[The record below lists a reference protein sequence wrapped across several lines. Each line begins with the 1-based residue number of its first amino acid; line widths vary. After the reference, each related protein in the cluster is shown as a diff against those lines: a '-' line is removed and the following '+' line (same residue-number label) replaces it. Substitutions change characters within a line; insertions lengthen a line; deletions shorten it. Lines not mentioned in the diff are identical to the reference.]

1 MTAVP
6 STFTGWRRANGRVG
20 IRNHVVLLSLDSG
33 SDAVAATLSARV
45 PGLTLV
51 GSRFGASAQRDL
63 HLRTLIGTGS
73 NPNVASVT
81 ILATDVA
88 EPSPI
93 MEGIARSG
101 QEVDAF
107 RVDAGQDLI
116 GHLQARVQ
124 SAAQQ
129 QQVRASVS
137 DLWISTKCEQSDA
150 TTSLAS
156 CPTVGSMF
164 DRLIACGA
172 CGVLG
177 ETPELVG
184 LTALVASRAA
194 DPAVAAKWTRVRQA
208 RIDRRADERRAGR
221 EQPTAENIAHGIT
234 TIEEKS
240 LGSFAKAG
248 RDHPI
253 LDVLGP
259 AEAPSAQA
267 GLHLMDTSS
276 ETDCIDHMVAAGFVV
291 HVHASGVAGPVDHPI
306 VPVLQING
314 NPFSVADAP
323 ELIDID
329 VSGILKGTLTV
340 EQAAD
345 NLIGALC
352 RAASGTLTIA
362 ERRIRKSS

>member
-6 STFTGWRRANGRVG
+6 STFMGWRRANGRVG

-33 SDAVAATLSARV
+33 SDAVAATLLARI

-51 GSRFGASAQRDL
+51 GSRFGASAERDL

-93 MEGIARSG
+93 VEGIARSG
-101 QEVDAF
+101 QNVDAF
-107 RVDAGQDLI
+107 RVDAGQDLV
-116 GHLQARVQ
+116 GHLQARVR

-129 QQVRASVS
+129 EQVCASVS

-177 ETPELVG
+177 ETPELIG

-194 DPAVAAKWTRVRQA
+194 DPAVAAKWTRVCQA
-208 RIDRRADERRAGR
+208 RIDRRPDERRAGR
-221 EQPTAENIAHGIT
+221 EQPTAENIARGVS
-234 TIEEKS
+234 TIEEKG

-248 RDHPI
+248 RDHPF
-253 LDVLGP
+253 LDVLAP
-259 AEAPSAQA
+259 AEAPAAQA
-267 GLHLMDTSS
+267 GLYFMDTSS
-276 ETDCIDHMVAAGFVV
+276 ENDCIDHMVASGFVV
-291 HVHASGVAGPVDHPI
+291 HVLASGVAAPIDHPI
-306 VPVLQING
+306 VPVLQITG
-314 NPFSVADAP
+314 NPFSMADAP
-323 ELIDID
+323 ELVDLD
-329 VSGILKGTLTV
+329 VSGILDRTLTV

-345 NLIGALC
+345 SLIGALC
-352 RAASGTLTIA
+352 RAASGQPTSA
-362 ERRIRKSS
+362 ETRSRSS